1 MLATLIRI
9 PGNIN
14 AAAKSLQDASAAA
27 PERWPAPSVQA
38 EPPNWLIL
46 SGRYRSIDRFR
57 RTARFDASRVGL
69 ARKHFADLA
78 ADADLALA
86 PALVNDTLTDDQL
99 RLVFTCC
106 YPARSPDAQIALT
119 VREV

>member
-9 PGNIN
+9 PGDIN
-14 AAAKSLQDASAAA
+14 ATAKSLQDASAAA
-27 PERWPAPSVQA
+27 PTRWPAKGIATNARS
-38 EPPNWLIL
+38 WLIS

-69 ARKHFADLA
+69 ARKHLAELA

-86 PALVNDTLTDDQL
+86 PALVDDTLTDDQL
-99 RLVFTCC
+99 RLVFTCG